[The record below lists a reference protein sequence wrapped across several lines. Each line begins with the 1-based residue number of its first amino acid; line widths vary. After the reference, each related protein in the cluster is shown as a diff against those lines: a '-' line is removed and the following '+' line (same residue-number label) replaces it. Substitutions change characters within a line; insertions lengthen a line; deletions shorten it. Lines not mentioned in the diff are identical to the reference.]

1 MLPAGEERGVISM
14 RIMALDMGEKR
25 IGVAVSDELLL
36 TAQGLCVV
44 DSRGVAKDLVQIA
57 DLAEKE
63 HVTLIV
69 IGLPRNMNGSR
80 GPKEEKA
87 REFGRLLL
95 EKQPDVPVDFWDE
108 RLTTAAAR
116 RMLVDADMSRARRRQ
131 VVDKVAA
138 VLILQGYMDF
148 IARKRFPARD

>member
-1 MLPAGEERGVISM
+1 M

-44 DSRGVAKDLVQIA
+44 NSKGMAKDLVQIVE
-57 DLAEKE
+57 LAEKE
-63 HVTLIV
+63 RVTHIV
-69 IGLPRNMNGSR
+69 IGLPRNMNGTQ

-87 REFGRLLL
+87 RDFGRLLL
-95 EKQPDVPVDFWDE
+95 EKQPGVPVDFWDE
-108 RLTTAAAR
+108 RLTTAAAQR
-116 RMLVDADMSRARRRQ
+116 VLVDADMSRARRRQ

-148 IARKRFPARD
+148 IARKRALPRD